1 MFKFWDA
8 IGHRFSLI
16 WQKVKR
22 RFREN
27 RRRYLLRFFWFL
39 VAGSFLMIVG
49 VNLFPHPSNQPN
61 TPLNTSNIFG
71 DQGKMV
77 QITNRLYNPQSGTA
91 QFDFQI
97 NDATTDNNNNSF
109 IDFSKVEV
117 DVSATHGGDHLAG
130 AIIQTSTNT
139 MTVQFKHLDKN
150 FTSLEFH
157 FLDKSIN
164 VANVKAPNSVQDAKA
179 KRSANKEKQNGTIIV
194 NRDGVK
200 NVQDLK
206 TQNQKQLALDAYVQ
220 KISDQKQLILDNQQA
235 IKKYQQAIK
244 DQQEKLQV
252 LQNQPDF
259 GQPESKQTQVQS
271 LQDQLNSIQNNIT
284 LASQNIDSAQ
294 QTISQYQDV
303 QKQIKTGS
311 FKLLKPK
318 QL

>member
-1 MFKFWDA
+1 MFKLLDA
-8 IGHRFSLI
+8 MEQRFSFI

-22 RFREN
+22 RFREK

-39 VAGSFLMIVG
+39 VAGSILMIAG
-49 VNLFPHPSNQPN
+49 VNLFPHPSNKPN
-61 TPLNTSNIFG
+61 TPLYSSTSFG

-77 QITNRLYNPQSGTA
+77 QITKRLYNPQTGTA

-97 NDATTDNNNNSF
+97 NDAATDNNNNSF
-109 IDFSKVEV
+109 IDFSKVDI
-117 DVSATHGGDHLAG
+117 DVLPTHGGDHLAG
-130 AIIQTSTNT
+130 TIIPTSANT
-139 MTVQFKHLDKN
+139 VTVLFSHLDKN

-164 VANVKAPNSVQDAKA
+164 VANVNAPNNVQAAKA
-179 KRSANKEKQNGTIIV
+179 KQDTNKDKQNEAIIV

-200 NVQDLK
+200 NVHNLK
-206 TQNQKQLALDAYVQ
+206 TKSQKQLAINAYDQ
-220 KISDQKQLILDNQQA
+220 KIADQKQLILDNQQA

-259 GQPESKQTQVQS
+259 GQPESKQTQVQN

-284 LASQNIDSAQ
+284 SASQNIDSAQ

-303 QKQIKTGS
+303 QKRIKTGS